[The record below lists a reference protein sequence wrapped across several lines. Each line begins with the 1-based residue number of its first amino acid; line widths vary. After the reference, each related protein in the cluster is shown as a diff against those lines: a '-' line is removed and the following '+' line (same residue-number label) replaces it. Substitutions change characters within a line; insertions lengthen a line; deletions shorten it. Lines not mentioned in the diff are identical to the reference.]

1 MDEELELAIA
11 TAEEEMQNA
20 IKHFEAELTK
30 IRAGKANPFML
41 DGIQVPYYGT
51 MAPLKNVSGI
61 NTPDPKT
68 LVIQP
73 FEKSLLKD
81 IEKAILD
88 ANLGFTPSN
97 DGSVIR
103 INIPP
108 LTEERRKG
116 LVKQAKGEAEHCK
129 VSIRTARKDANE
141 YIKGLVKQGLPEDMG
156 KGAEE
161 KIQNLTNAYTAKT
174 DAHLES
180 KEKEIMTV

>member
-1 MDEELELAIA
+1 MDEEIELAIA

-51 MAPLKNVSGI
+51 MSPLKNVSGI

-108 LTEERRKG
+108 LTEERRKELAKQTKSEG
-116 LVKQAKGEAEHCK
+116 EKSKIAIRNIRRDHIEDIKKLKKDGAAEDLVKDGEDKMQKLTDGFIEK
-129 VSIRTARKDANE
+129 VDK
-141 YIKGLVKQGLPEDMG
+141 Y
-156 KGAEE
+156 
-161 KIQNLTNAYTAKT
+161 
-174 DAHLES
+174 LEI

>member
-1 MDEELELAIA
+1 MEEELEFALAS
-11 TAEEEMQNA
+11 AEEEMQKALN
-20 IKHFEAELTK
+20 HFEAELVK
-30 IRAGKANPFML
+30 IRAGKANPHML
-41 DGIQVPYYGT
+41 EGITVPYYGT
-51 MAPLKNVSGI
+51 TSPLKNVSNI

-108 LTEERRKG
+108 LTEERRKA

-129 VSIRTARKDANE
+129 VSIRNARKEANE
-141 YIKGLVKQGLPEDMG
+141 YIKGLVKKGLPEDIG
-156 KGAEE
+156 KSGEE
-161 KIQNLTNAYTAKT
+161 KVQQLTNNYSSKT
-174 DAHLES
+174 DAHLEA

>member
-1 MDEELELAIA
+1 MDEELEFALAN
-11 TAEEEMQNA
+11 AEDEMQKA
-20 IKHFEAELTK
+20 LMHFEAELVK
-30 IRAGKANPFML
+30 IRAGKASPHML
-41 DGIQVPYYGT
+41 EGISVPYYGT
-51 MAPLKNVSGI
+51 ISPLKNVSTV

-108 LTEERRKG
+108 LTEERRRG
-116 LVKQAKGEAEHCK
+116 LVKQAKTESENCK
-129 VSIRTARKDANE
+129 VSIRTARKEANE
-141 YIKGLVKQGLPEDMG
+141 YIKGLVKKGMPEDMG

-161 KIQNLTNAYTAKT
+161 KIQNLTNSYSAKT
-174 DAHLES
+174 DAHLEA

>member
-1 MDEELELAIA
+1 MNEELEFALAS
-11 TAEEEMQNA
+11 AEEEMQKA
-20 IKHFEAELTK
+20 LHHFEAELTK

-41 DGIQVPYYGT
+41 DGVMVPYYGT
-51 MAPLKNVSGI
+51 TSPLKNISNI

-73 FEKSLLKD
+73 FDKSVLRD

-97 DGSVIR
+97 DGMVLR
-103 INIPP
+103 INVPP
-108 LTEERRKG
+108 LTEERRKS
-116 LVKQAKGEAEHCK
+116 LFKQAKNEAEHCK

-141 YIKGLVKQGLPEDMG
+141 YIKGLVKGGLPEDEG
-156 KGAEE
+156 KEGEE
-161 KIQNLTNAYTAKT
+161 KVQNLTNAYSTKT

>member
-1 MDEELELAIA
+1 MDEELELILA
-11 TAEEEMQNA
+11 TAEEEMQKA
-20 IKHFEAELTK
+20 LDHFEAELVK
-30 IRAGKANPFML
+30 IRAGKASPHML
-41 DGIQVPYYGT
+41 EGISVPYYGT
-51 MAPLKNVSGI
+51 QSPLKNVSSI

-73 FEKSLLKD
+73 FEKSILRD

-116 LVKQAKGEAEHCK
+116 LVKQAKAESEHCK
-129 VSIRTARKDANE
+129 VSIRSARKEAND
-141 YIKGLVKQGLPEDMG
+141 YIKDLVKNGLPEDIG
-156 KGAEE
+156 KGGEE
-161 KIQNLTNAYTAKT
+161 KVQNLTNSYSAKA

>member
-1 MDEELELAIA
+1 MDEELEFALAS
-11 TAEEEMQNA
+11 AEEEMKKA
-20 IKHFEAELTK
+20 LDHFEAQLLK
-30 IRAGKANPFML
+30 IRAGKANPQML
-41 DGIQVPYYGT
+41 EGISVPYYGT
-51 MAPLKNVSGI
+51 NSPLKNVSSI

-73 FEKSLLKD
+73 FEKSILKD

-97 DGSVIR
+97 DGMVIR

-108 LTEERRKG
+108 LTEERRRG
-116 LVKQAKGEAEHCK
+116 LVKQSKSEAEDCK
-129 VSIRTARKDANE
+129 VSIRSARKEAND
-141 YIKGLVKQGLPEDMG
+141 YLKGLVKQGLPEDVG
-156 KGAEE
+156 KGGEE
-161 KIQNLTNAYTAKT
+161 KIQNLTNSYSAKV

>member
-1 MDEELELAIA
+1 MDEELELALA

-20 IKHFEAELTK
+20 LNHFEAELVK
-30 IRAGKANPFML
+30 IRAGKASPHML
-41 DGIQVPYYGT
+41 EGISVPYYGT
-51 MAPLKNVSGI
+51 ISPLRNVSSV
-61 NTPDPKT
+61 NSPDPKT

-97 DGSVIR
+97 DGAVIR

-108 LTEERRKG
+108 LTEERRRG
-116 LVKQAKGEAEHCK
+116 LVKQAKAEAEHCK

-141 YIKGLVKQGLPEDMG
+141 YIKGLVKQGLPEDAG

-161 KIQNLTNAYTAKT
+161 RIQNLTNSYATKT

>member
-1 MDEELELAIA
+1 MDEEIELAIA
-11 TAEEEMQNA
+11 TAEEEMQKA
-20 IKHFEAELTK
+20 INHFESELTK

-51 MAPLKNVSGI
+51 MSPLKNVSGI

-97 DGSVIR
+97 DGAVIR

-116 LVKQAKGEAEHCK
+116 LVKQARTEMEHCK
-129 VSIRTARKDANE
+129 VSIRSARKDANE

-161 KIQNLTNAYTAKT
+161 KIQSLTNSYTAKT
-174 DAHLES
+174 DTHLES